1 MGNSTKTG
9 FVSQNGYSA
18 VEVNA
23 GMQEGFIGFMQAN
36 KGKNPGAILQE
47 MMSSGQISQ
56 EHLNMAQAMAQKLE
70 RQFSGIRGMFH
81 F

>member
-1 MGNSTKTG
+1 MGNSTKTT
-9 FVSQNGYSA
+9 YSPA
-18 VEVNA
+18 EVNA
-23 GMQEGFIGFMQAN
+23 GMQDGFIGFMQQN
-36 KGKNPGAILQE
+36 KGKNPNQILQE

-70 RQFSGIRGMFH
+70 KQFSGLRGMFH

>member
-1 MGNSTKTG
+1 MGNSTKTTY
-9 FVSQNGYSA
+9 NA
-18 VEVNA
+18 AEVNA

-36 KGKNPGAILQE
+36 KGKNPNQILQE

-70 RQFSGIRGMFH
+70 KQFSGIRGMFR